1 MKKLLLLSLTI
12 LLFSCGDNDDNS
24 NQSFRSIYSNTFWR
38 VDGGVI
44 TFSNDKLFSLLDD
57 ESNSMNCIYFKE
69 GSYDNVDYD
78 GCIYDNSILS
88 LIEETSDKLV
98 FMQVTSDGTNN
109 GSSDYCE
116 GDETTINFEVIS
128 DVLIRLTIS
137 YDGGVGDS
145 FIMTKENSSFSFSGC
160 LDGPLNGILL

>member
-1 MKKLLLLSLTI
+1 MKKLLLLSLSI

-24 NQSFRSIYSNTFWR
+24 SQSFRSIYSDTFWR

-57 ESNSMNCIYFKE
+57 DSNSMSCIYFKE

-78 GCIYDNSILS
+78 GCTYDNSLLS

-98 FMQVTSDGTNN
+98 FMQVTSNGTNN
-109 GSSDYCE
+109 GSSSSCE
-116 GDETTINFEVIS
+116 GDDVTVTFEVLS
-128 DVLIRLTIS
+128 DDLIRLTRS
-137 YDGGVGDS
+137 YDGVGDS
-145 FIMTKENSSFSFSGC
+145 LLMTKENSSFSFSGC
-160 LDGPLNGILL
+160 VDGPSNGILL